1 MATDLDHISPS
12 SGSELCFVLILVL
25 YVFLVTYFFVSGF
38 WCLFVFWHFLGGFQ
52 WFLMF
57 LYFTKV
63 YRTKLFFLWLA
74 CVLSVYSW
82 NLFNILMGKNL
93 FSGKIRG
100 VDAWSPMFR
109 KSPKIRIFRR
119 LLWTRFPRWLMHQSE
134 SNSMWQVRSVSFSTH
149 QFLLKKI
156 ANPKLESI
164 YWHSYFGHYLCF
176 IELKWD
182 WLSNHYW
189 ACAENL

>member
-63 YRTKLFFLWLA
+63 YRTKLFFFDLR
-74 CVLSVYSW
+74 V
-82 NLFNILMGKNL
+82 F
-93 FSGKIRG
+93 
-100 VDAWSPMFR
+100 
-109 KSPKIRIFRR
+109 
-119 LLWTRFPRWLMHQSE
+119 
-134 SNSMWQVRSVSFSTH
+134 
-149 QFLLKKI
+149 
-156 ANPKLESI
+156 
-164 YWHSYFGHYLCF
+164 
-176 IELKWD
+176 
-182 WLSNHYW
+182 
-189 ACAENL
+189 